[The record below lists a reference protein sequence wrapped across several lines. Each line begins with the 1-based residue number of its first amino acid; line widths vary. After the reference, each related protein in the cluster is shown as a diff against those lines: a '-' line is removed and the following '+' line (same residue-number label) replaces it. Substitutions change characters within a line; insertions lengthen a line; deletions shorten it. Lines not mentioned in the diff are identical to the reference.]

1 MCLFLSICVFFPN
14 VIKQQDA
21 IETQQRIDQ
30 LRLEFAKRA
39 AVSDYTHTYIYIL
52 YIIIIHVH
60 IICVLNSV

>member
-39 AVSDYTHTYIYIL
+39 AVSDYTHTHIYIYCI
-52 YIIIIHVH
+52 
-60 IICVLNSV
+60 